1 MVKVI
6 VIMNFLNIQMD
17 FMLHYVRKEDSLVL
31 IDIIQ
36 ENKGTLFSYWSW
48 ISLVKFLA
56 KNNIEYIGGK

>member
-6 VIMNFLNIQMD
+6 VIMNFLNIQID

-36 ENKGTLFSYWSW
+36 KIKELF
-48 ISLVKFLA
+48 FL
-56 KNNIEYIGGK
+56 IGHGYL